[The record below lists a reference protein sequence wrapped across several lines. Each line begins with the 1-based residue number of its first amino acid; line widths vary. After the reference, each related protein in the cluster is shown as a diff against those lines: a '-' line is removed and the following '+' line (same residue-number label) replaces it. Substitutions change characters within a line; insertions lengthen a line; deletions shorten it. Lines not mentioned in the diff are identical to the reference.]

1 MNTDRRH
8 VQEHMY
14 VYAKYNARKGETPQQ
29 AAVRLLRE
37 RDQHMSEQFV
47 KVKKLDPGDESLD
60 AFASELGIT
69 CDLAEHQ
76 ALPTLLLMASMKA
89 KPGESAEA
97 ALRRLLR
104 ERDDEIMQVAQEHD
118 PVRQE
123 SLRAAEIKESTPV
136 ELFAKVR
143 TNLHDEMMSIAK
155 REARAGE
162 TPEQS
167 LVRLIDAR
175 DSRISKMYEAA
186 NVLKQLH
193 DPSRSREQAESIMEQ
208 MAKNEASRMG
218 KGQHE
223 AAASLLRDNADYRK
237 AYSIYVGLQ

>member
-1 MNTDRRH
+1 M
-8 VQEHMY
+8 
-14 VYAKYNARKGETPQQ
+14 
-29 AAVRLLRE
+29 RLLRE
-37 RDQHMSEQFV
+37 RDQYLSEQFV

-60 AFASELGIT
+60 TFANELGIT

-76 ALPTLLLMASMKA
+76 ALPTLLLMAAMKA

-104 ERDDEIMQVAQEHD
+104 DRDDEIMQVAQEHD

-123 SLRAAEIKESTPV
+123 SLRSAELLDSTPV

-143 TNLHDEMMSIAK
+143 ESLHQEMMSIAK

-167 LVRLIDAR
+167 LVRLIDER
-175 DSRISKMYEAA
+175 DSRIETLFQAGDVAA
-186 NVLKQLH
+186 
-193 DPSRSREQAESIMEQ
+193 
-208 MAKNEASRMG
+208 
-218 KGQHE
+218 
-223 AAASLLRDNADYRK
+223 
-237 AYSIYVGLQ
+237 GLQ